1 MDCLVLHKKTVSF
14 VALFLLLLVISSNYV
29 LYHSS
34 FGLQSLPSDFNR
46 VVVGSILDLS
56 LVAPLLFLAW
66 QRKFSLKYFIVLMAT
81 GLVAARFIIPSEY
94 FTSFQ
99 SVMWLGVGIEGVLI
113 LFELSLLFML
123 VKNVPPILRR
133 IRSSSLP
140 LLFSFSRAVNDKFPK
155 QTFIHILCSEML
167 MFYYAFG
174 TWKKKPSDEAN
185 TFTLYKRSS
194 FITFQ
199 IMIIHAIVIE
209 TLGLHWLL
217 HNTSI
222 ILSIVLLI
230 LNIYSIVFFIGDI
243 QALRLNPLRVDD
255 DHLYISFGLAKRME
269 IPFRDI
275 AEIVED
281 AHILQQK
288 IPNATIEFIARDF
301 ETVHPDLL
309 LILKS
314 PIEATLFMGIKKKYQ
329 QVAIRIDDPHAFK
342 KIVKEHL
349 EKAKQEEFI

>member
-1 MDCLVLHKKTVSF
+1 MVLHKKTVSF

-34 FGLQSLPSDFNR
+34 LGLQSLPADLNG

-66 QRKFSLKYFIVLMAT
+66 QRKFSVKYFIVLMAT
-81 GLVAARFIIPSEY
+81 GLIAARFIIPNEY
-94 FTSFQ
+94 FASFQ
-99 SVMWLGVGIEGVLI
+99 SVMWLGVGIEGILI

-123 VKNVPPILRR
+123 AKNVPPILRR
-133 IRSSSLP
+133 IKSSSLP
-140 LLFSFSRAVNDKFPK
+140 LLFSFSRAVNEKFPN

-174 TWKKKPSDEAN
+174 TWKKKTSAEGN

-199 IMIIHAIVIE
+199 IMIIHAIIIE

-222 ILSIVLLI
+222 ILSVVLLI

-243 QALRLNPLRVDD
+243 QALRLNPSRVEDD
-255 DHLYISFGLAKRME
+255 GLYISFGLAKRME
-269 IPFRDI
+269 ISFRDI

-288 IPNATIEFIARDF
+288 VPNTTIEFIARDF
-301 ETVHPDLL
+301 DTVHPDLL

-329 QVAIRIDDPHAFK
+329 QAAIRVDDPHAFK
-342 KIVKEHL
+342 KIVKERL
-349 EKAKQEEFI
+349 EKAERDELI

>member
-1 MDCLVLHKKTVSF
+1 MVFHKKTVSL

-34 FGLQSLPSDFNR
+34 FGIQSLPADLNG

-66 QRKFSLKYFIVLMAT
+66 QRKFSVKYFIVLMAT
-81 GLVAARFIIPSEY
+81 GLIAARFIIPSEY
-94 FTSFQ
+94 LASFQ

-113 LFELSLLFML
+113 FFELSLLFML
-123 VKNVPPILRR
+123 AKNVPPILKRVK
-133 IRSSSLP
+133 SSSLP
-140 LLFSFSRAVNDKFPK
+140 LLFSFSRAINEKFPK

-174 TWKKKPSDEAN
+174 TWKKQPSTEGD

-222 ILSIVLLI
+222 VLSVVLLF

-243 QALRLNPLRVDD
+243 QALRLNPLRVDND
-255 DHLYISFGLAKRME
+255 RLYVSFGLAKRME
-269 IPFRDI
+269 IRFQDI
-275 AEIVED
+275 EEIIED
-281 AHILQQK
+281 THILEQK
-288 IPNATIEFIARDF
+288 IPSTTIEFIARDF

-309 LILKS
+309 LTLKS
-314 PIEATLFMGIKKKYQ
+314 PIEATLFIGIKKKYK
-329 QVAIRIDDPHAFK
+329 QVAIRVDDPHAFK
-342 KIVKEHL
+342 KIVKERL
-349 EKAKQEEFI
+349 ETAQKGLI

>member
-1 MDCLVLHKKTVSF
+1 MVLHKKTVSF
-14 VALFLLLLVISSNYV
+14 VAFFLLLLVISSNYV

-34 FGLQSLPSDFNR
+34 FGLQSLPVDLTG

-66 QRKFSLKYFIVLMAT
+66 QRKFSVKYFIVLMAT
-81 GLVAARFIIPSEY
+81 GLIAACFIIPSEY
-94 FTSFQ
+94 LASFQ

-133 IRSSSLP
+133 IKSSSLP
-140 LLFSFSRAVNDKFPK
+140 LLFSFSRAMNEKFPK
-155 QTFIHILCSEML
+155 QTFIHILCTEML

-174 TWKKKPSDEAN
+174 TWKKKRSNERN

-199 IMIIHAIVIE
+199 IMIIHAVVIE

-222 ILSIVLLI
+222 ILSVVLLI

-255 DHLYISFGLAKRME
+255 DRLYISFGLAKRME

-281 AHILQQK
+281 AHILEQK
-288 IPNATIEFIARDF
+288 IPNTTIEFIARDF
-301 ETVHPDLL
+301 EKVHPNLL

-329 QVAIRIDDPHAFK
+329 QVAIRVDDPHAFK
-342 KIVKEHL
+342 RIVKERL
-349 EKAKQEEFI
+349 EKNK

>member
-1 MDCLVLHKKTVSF
+1 MVLHKKTVSF

-34 FGLQSLPSDFNR
+34 FGLQSLPSDFNG

-66 QRKFSLKYFIVLMAT
+66 QRKFSLKYFIVLIAT

-99 SVMWLGVGIEGVLI
+99 SVMWLGVGIEGLLI

-133 IRSSSLP
+133 IRSSPLP

-174 TWKKKPSDEAN
+174 TWKKKPSDEAT

-194 FITFQ
+194 FVTFQ

-222 ILSIVLLI
+222 ILSVVLLI
-230 LNIYSIVFFIGDI
+230 LNIYSIVFFLGDI
-243 QALRLNPLRVDD
+243 QALRLNPLRVEDD
-255 DHLYISFGLAKRME
+255 RIYISFGLAKRME
-269 IPFRDI
+269 ISFKDI
-275 AEIVED
+275 EKIVED
-281 AHILQQK
+281 THILEQK
-288 IPNATIEFIARDF
+288 IPNTTIEFIARDF
-301 ETVHPDLL
+301 EKVYPDLVL
-309 LILKS
+309 TLKS

-329 QVAIRIDDPHAFK
+329 RVAIRVDDPHAFK
-342 KIVKEHL
+342 KIVKERL
-349 EKAKQEEFI
+349 EKAQRDELS

>member
-1 MDCLVLHKKTVSF
+1 MVLHKKTVSF

-34 FGLQSLPSDFNR
+34 FGLQSLPANLTG

-66 QRKFSLKYFIVLMAT
+66 QRKFSVKYFIVLMAT
-81 GLVAARFIIPSEY
+81 GLIAARFIIPSEY
-94 FTSFQ
+94 LASFQ

-133 IRSSSLP
+133 IRSSTLP
-140 LLFSFSRAVNDKFPK
+140 LLFSFSRAVNEKFPK

-174 TWKKKPSDEAN
+174 TWKKQPSTEGN
-185 TFTLYKRSS
+185 TLTLYKRSS

-222 ILSIVLLI
+222 IFSVVLLI
-230 LNIYSIVFFIGDI
+230 LNIYSIIFFIGDI

-255 DHLYISFGLAKRME
+255 DGLYISFGLAKRME
-269 IPFRDI
+269 IPFRD
-275 AEIVED
+275 
-281 AHILQQK
+281 
-288 IPNATIEFIARDF
+288 
-301 ETVHPDLL
+301 
-309 LILKS
+309 
-314 PIEATLFMGIKKKYQ
+314 
-329 QVAIRIDDPHAFK
+329 
-342 KIVKEHL
+342 
-349 EKAKQEEFI
+349 

>member
-1 MDCLVLHKKTVSF
+1 MGCLVLHKKTVSF

-34 FGLQSLPSDFNR
+34 FGLQSLPADLNG

-56 LVAPLLFLAW
+56 LLAPLLFLAW

-81 GLVAARFIIPSEY
+81 GLVAARFIIPAEY
-94 FTSFQ
+94 FASFQ

-123 VKNVPPILRR
+123 VKNVSPILRR
-133 IRSSSLP
+133 IKSSSLP
-140 LLFSFSRAVNDKFPK
+140 LLFSFSRAVNEKFPN

-174 TWKKKPSDEAN
+174 TWKKQSSNEGNK
-185 TFTLYKRSS
+185 FTLYKRSS

-217 HNTSI
+217 HNTSMT
-222 ILSIVLLI
+222 LSIVLLI

-255 DHLYISFGLAKRME
+255 NHLYISIGLAKRME

-281 AHILQQK
+281 AHILEQK
-288 IPNATIEFIARDF
+288 IPSTTIEFIARDF

-309 LILKS
+309 LTLKS
-314 PIEATLFMGIKKKYQ
+314 PIEATLFMGIKKKYKR
-329 QVAIRIDDPHAFK
+329 VAIRVDDPHAFK
-342 KIVKEHL
+342 KIVKERL
-349 EKAKQEEFI
+349 EKAQRDELI

>member
-1 MDCLVLHKKTVSF
+1 MVLHKKTVSF

-34 FGLQSLPSDFNR
+34 FGLQSLPSDFNG

-81 GLVAARFIIPSEY
+81 GLIAARFIIPSEY
-94 FTSFQ
+94 LASFQ
-99 SVMWLGVGIEGVLI
+99 SVMWLGAGIEGLLI

-133 IRSSSLP
+133 IKSSSLP
-140 LLFSFSRAVNDKFPK
+140 LLFSFSRAVNEKFSK
-155 QTFIHILCSEML
+155 QPFIHVLCSEML

-174 TWKKKPSDEAN
+174 TWKKQPRTEGN
-185 TFTLYKRSS
+185 TFTLYKRPS

-217 HNTSI
+217 HNTSMT
-222 ILSIVLLI
+222 LSIVLLI
-230 LNIYSIVFFIGDI
+230 LNYSIVFFIGDI
-243 QALRLNPLRVDD
+243 QALRLNPLRVEDD
-255 DHLYISFGLAKRME
+255 RIYISFGLAKRME
-269 IPFRDI
+269 ISFKNI
-275 AEIVED
+275 EEIIED
-281 AHILQQK
+281 THIL
-288 IPNATIEFIARDF
+288 
-301 ETVHPDLL
+301 
-309 LILKS
+309 
-314 PIEATLFMGIKKKYQ
+314 KKK
-329 QVAIRIDDPHAFK
+329 
-342 KIVKEHL
+342 
-349 EKAKQEEFI
+349 

>member
-1 MDCLVLHKKTVSF
+1 MVLHKKTVSF

-288 IPNATIEFIARDF
+288 ILNATIEFIARDF

>member
-1 MDCLVLHKKTVSF
+1 MGCLVLHKKTVSF

-34 FGLQSLPSDFNR
+34 FGLQSLPGDFNG

-66 QRKFSLKYFIVLMAT
+66 QRKFRLKYFIVLMAT
-81 GLVAARFIIPSEY
+81 GLIAARFIIPSEY
-94 FTSFQ
+94 LASFQ
-99 SVMWLGVGIEGVLI
+99 SVMWLGVGIEGLLI

-133 IRSSSLP
+133 IKSSSLP
-140 LLFSFSRAVNDKFPK
+140 LLFSFSRAVNEKFSK

-174 TWKKKPSDEAN
+174 TWKKQPNTEGN

-222 ILSIVLLI
+222 ILSVVLLI
-230 LNIYSIVFFIGDI
+230 LNIYSIVFFLGDI
-243 QALRLNPLRVDD
+243 QALRLNPLRVEDD
-255 DHLYISFGLAKRME
+255 RIYISFGLAKRME
-269 IPFRDI
+269 ISFKDI
-275 AEIVED
+275 EEIAED

-288 IPNATIEFIARDF
+288 IPNTTIEFIARDF
-301 ETVHPDLL
+301 AKVYPDLL
-309 LILKS
+309 LTLKS

-329 QVAIRIDDPHAFK
+329 QVAIRVDDPHAFK
-342 KIVKEHL
+342 KIVKERV
-349 EKAKQEEFI
+349 EKAQKGLI

>member
-1 MDCLVLHKKTVSF
+1 MVLHKKTVSF

-34 FGLQSLPSDFNR
+34 FGLQSLPGDFNG

-81 GLVAARFIIPSEY
+81 GLIAARFIIPSEY
-94 FTSFQ
+94 LASFQ
-99 SVMWLGVGIEGVLI
+99 SVMWLGVGIEGLLI

-133 IRSSSLP
+133 IKSSSFP
-140 LLFSFSRAVNDKFPK
+140 LLFSFSRAINEKFPN

-174 TWKKKPSDEAN
+174 TWKKQPSNEGN
-185 TFTLYKRSS
+185 TFTLYKHSS

-217 HNTSI
+217 HNTSM
-222 ILSIVLLI
+222 ILSIILLI

-243 QALRLNPLRVDD
+243 QALRLNPLRVDND
-255 DHLYISFGLAKRME
+255 RLYVSFGLAKRME
-269 IPFRDI
+269 IRFQDI
-275 AEIVED
+275 EEIIED
-281 AHILQQK
+281 THILEQK
-288 IPNATIEFIARDF
+288 IPSTTIEFIARDF

-329 QVAIRIDDPHAFK
+329 QVAIRIDDSHAFK

>member
-1 MDCLVLHKKTVSF
+1 MVLHKKIVSF
-14 VALFLLLLVISSNYV
+14 VALFLLLLVICSNYV

-34 FGLQSLPSDFNR
+34 FGLQSLPGDFNGI
-46 VVVGSILDLS
+46 VVGSILDLS

-99 SVMWLGVGIEGVLI
+99 SVMWLGVGIEGLLI

-194 FITFQ
+194 FVTFQ

-217 HNTSI
+217 HNTSL
-222 ILSIVLLI
+222 ILSVVLLI
-230 LNIYSIVFFIGDI
+230 LNIYSIVFFLGDI
-243 QALRLNPLRVDD
+243 QALRLNPLRVEDD
-255 DHLYISFGLAKRME
+255 RIYISFGLAKRME
-269 IPFRDI
+269 ISFKEI
-275 AEIVED
+275 EKIVEET
-281 AHILQQK
+281 HILEQK
-288 IPNATIEFIARDF
+288 IPNTTIEFIARDF
-301 ETVHPDLL
+301 EKVYPDLVL
-309 LILKS
+309 TLKS

-329 QVAIRIDDPHAFK
+329 RVAIRVDDPHAFK
-342 KIVKEHL
+342 KIVKERL
-349 EKAKQEEFI
+349 EKA

>member
-1 MDCLVLHKKTVSF
+1 M
-14 VALFLLLLVISSNYV
+14 LLVISSNYV

-34 FGLQSLPSDFNR
+34 FGLQSFQDNLNG

-66 QRKFSLKYFIVLMAT
+66 QRKFSVKYFIVLMAT
-81 GLVAARFIIPSEY
+81 GLIAARFIIPSEY
-94 FTSFQ
+94 LASFQ

-123 VKNVPPILRR
+123 AKNLSPIFKRAK
-133 IRSSSLP
+133 SSSLP
-140 LLFSFSRAVNDKFPK
+140 LLFSFSQAVNEKFPK

-174 TWKKKPSDEAN
+174 TWKKQPSTEGN

-209 TLGLHWLL
+209 ILALHWLL

-222 ILSIVLLI
+222 ILSVVLLI

-243 QALRLNPLRVDD
+243 QALRLNPLRVEDD
-255 DHLYISFGLAKRME
+255 RIYVSFGLAKRME
-269 IPFRDI
+269 IRFQDI
-275 AEIVED
+275 EEIIED
-281 AHILQQK
+281 THTLGQK
-288 IPNATIEFIARDF
+288 IPSTTIEFIARDF

-309 LILKS
+309 LTLKS

-329 QVAIRIDDPHAFK
+329 QVAIRVDDPHAFK
-342 KIVKEHL
+342 KIVKERL
-349 EKAKQEEFI
+349 EKNKQNM

>member
-1 MDCLVLHKKTVSF
+1 MVLHKKTVSF

-34 FGLQSLPSDFNR
+34 FGLQSLPGDFNG

-81 GLVAARFIIPSEY
+81 GLIAARFIIPSEY
-94 FTSFQ
+94 LASFQ
-99 SVMWLGVGIEGVLI
+99 SVMWLGVGIEGLLI

-133 IRSSSLP
+133 IKSSSFP
-140 LLFSFSRAVNDKFPK
+140 LLFSFSRAINEKFPN

-174 TWKKKPSDEAN
+174 TWKKQPSNEGN

-217 HNTSI
+217 HNTSM
-222 ILSIVLLI
+222 ILSIILLI

-243 QALRLNPLRVDD
+243 QALRLNPLRVDND
-255 DHLYISFGLAKRME
+255 RLYVSFGLAKRME
-269 IPFRDI
+269 IRFQDI
-275 AEIVED
+275 EEIIED
-281 AHILQQK
+281 THILEQK
-288 IPNATIEFIARDF
+288 IPSTTIEFIARDF

-329 QVAIRIDDPHAFK
+329 QVAIRIDDSHAFK
-342 KIVKEHL
+342 KIVKERL
-349 EKAKQEEFI
+349 EKAQRDELI

>member
-1 MDCLVLHKKTVSF
+1 MGCLVLHKKIVSF
-14 VALFLLLLVISSNYV
+14 VALFLLLLVICSNYV

-34 FGLQSLPSDFNR
+34 FGLQSLPGDFNGI
-46 VVVGSILDLS
+46 VVGSILDLS

-99 SVMWLGVGIEGVLI
+99 SVMWLGVGIEGLLI

-194 FITFQ
+194 FVTFQ

-217 HNTSI
+217 HNTSL
-222 ILSIVLLI
+222 ILSVVLLI
-230 LNIYSIVFFIGDI
+230 LNIYSIVFFLGDI
-243 QALRLNPLRVDD
+243 QALRLNPLRVEDD
-255 DHLYISFGLAKRME
+255 RIYISFGLAKRME
-269 IPFRDI
+269 ISFKEI
-275 AEIVED
+275 EKIVEET
-281 AHILQQK
+281 HILEQK
-288 IPNATIEFIARDF
+288 IPNTTIEFIARDF
-301 ETVHPDLL
+301 EKVYPDLVL
-309 LILKS
+309 TLKS

-329 QVAIRIDDPHAFK
+329 RVAIRVDDPHAFK
-342 KIVKEHL
+342 KIVKERL
-349 EKAKQEEFI
+349 EKA

>member
-1 MDCLVLHKKTVSF
+1 VGCLVLHKKTV
-14 VALFLLLLVISSNYV
+14 
-29 LYHSS
+29 
-34 FGLQSLPSDFNR
+34 
-46 VVVGSILDLS
+46 S

-66 QRKFSLKYFIVLMAT
+66 QRKFSVKYFIVLMAT
-81 GLVAARFIIPSEY
+81 GLISARFIIPSEY
-94 FTSFQ
+94 LASFQ

-133 IRSSSLP
+133 IKSSSLP
-140 LLFSFSRAVNDKFPK
+140 LLFSFSRAMNEKFPK

-174 TWKKKPSDEAN
+174 MWKKKPSDEAN

-194 FITFQ
+194 FVTFQ

-222 ILSIVLLI
+222 ILSVVLLI

-243 QALRLNPLRVDD
+243 QAFRLNPLRVEDD
-255 DHLYISFGLAKRME
+255 RIYISFGLAKRME
-269 IPFRDI
+269 ISFKDI
-275 AEIVED
+275 EEIVED
-281 AHILQQK
+281 T
-288 IPNATIEFIARDF
+288 NTTIEFIARDF
-301 ETVHPDLL
+301 EKVYPDLL
-309 LILKS
+309 LTLKF

-329 QVAIRIDDPHAFK
+329 QVAIRVDDPHVFK
-342 KIVKEHL
+342 KIVKERL

>member
-1 MDCLVLHKKTVSF
+1 VGCLVLHKKTASF

-34 FGLQSLPSDFNR
+34 FGLQSLPADLNG

-66 QRKFSLKYFIVLMAT
+66 QRKFSLKHFIVLMAT
-81 GLVAARFIIPSEY
+81 GLIAARFIIPSEY
-94 FTSFQ
+94 LASFQ
-99 SVMWLGVGIEGVLI
+99 TVMWLGVGIEGVLI

-133 IRSSSLP
+133 IKSSSLP
-140 LLFSFSRAVNDKFPK
+140 LLFSFSRAVNEKFPN
-155 QTFIHILCSEML
+155 QTFLHILCSEML

-174 TWKKKPSDEAN
+174 TWKKQPSNEGN

-199 IMIIHAIVIE
+199 TMIIHAIVIE

-217 HNTSI
+217 HNTSMT
-222 ILSIVLLI
+222 LSIVLLI
-230 LNIYSIVFFIGDI
+230 LNIYSIVFFLGDI
-243 QALRLNPLRVDD
+243 QALRLTPLRVDD
-255 DHLYISFGLAKRME
+255 DHLYISFGLGKRME

-281 AHILQQK
+281 AHILEQK
-288 IPNATIEFIARDF
+288 IPNTTIEFIARDF

-309 LILKS
+309 LTLKS
-314 PIEATLFMGIKKKYQ
+314 PIEATLFMGIKKKYN
-329 QVAIRIDDPHAFK
+329 QVAIRVDDPHAFK
-342 KIVKEHL
+342 KIVKERL
-349 EKAKQEEFI
+349 EKAQRDELI

>member
-1 MDCLVLHKKTVSF
+1 MVLHKKTVSF

-34 FGLQSLPSDFNR
+34 FGLQSLPADLNG

-66 QRKFSLKYFIVLMAT
+66 QRKFSVKYFIVLMAT
-81 GLVAARFIIPSEY
+81 GLIAARFIIPSEY
-94 FTSFQ
+94 LASFQ
-99 SVMWLGVGIEGVLI
+99 SVMWLGVGIEGILI

-133 IRSSSLP
+133 IKSSSLP
-140 LLFSFSRAVNDKFPK
+140 LLFSFSRAINEKFPK
-155 QTFIHILCSEML
+155 QTFLHVLSSEML

-174 TWKKKPSDEAN
+174 TWKKKPSTEGN

-230 LNIYSIVFFIGDI
+230 LNIYSIVFFLGDI
-243 QALRLNPLRVDD
+243 QALRLNPLRVEDD
-255 DHLYISFGLAKRME
+255 RLYVSFGLSKRME
-269 IPFRDI
+269 ISFSDI

-288 IPNATIEFIARDF
+288 VPNTTIEFIARDF

-329 QVAIRIDDPHAFK
+329 QVAIRVDDPNAFK
-342 KIVKEHL
+342 KIVKERL
-349 EKAKQEEFI
+349 EKNKQNI

>member
-1 MDCLVLHKKTVSF
+1 MVLHKKTVSF

-34 FGLQSLPSDFNR
+34 FGLQSLPADLNG

-66 QRKFSLKYFIVLMAT
+66 QRKFSVKYFIVLMAT
-81 GLVAARFIIPSEY
+81 GLIAARFIIPSEY
-94 FTSFQ
+94 LASFQ
-99 SVMWLGVGIEGVLI
+99 SVMGLGVGIEGILI

-123 VKNVPPILRR
+123 AKNVPPILRR
-133 IRSSSLP
+133 IKSSSLP
-140 LLFSFSRAVNDKFPK
+140 FLFSFSQAVNEKFPK
-155 QTFIHILCSEML
+155 QTFLHVLSSEML

-174 TWKKKPSDEAN
+174 TWKKKPSTEGN

-230 LNIYSIVFFIGDI
+230 LNIYSIVFFLGDI
-243 QALRLNPLRVDD
+243 QALRLNPLRVEDD
-255 DHLYISFGLAKRME
+255 RLYVSFGLSKRME
-269 IPFRDI
+269 ISFSDI

-288 IPNATIEFIARDF
+288 VPNTTIEFIARDF

-329 QVAIRIDDPHAFK
+329 QVAIRVDDPNAFK
-342 KIVKEHL
+342 KIVKERL
-349 EKAKQEEFI
+349 EKNKQNI

>member
-1 MDCLVLHKKTVSF
+1 MVLHKKTVSF

-34 FGLQSLPSDFNR
+34 FGLQSLPADLNG

-56 LVAPLLFLAW
+56 LVASLLFLAW
-66 QRKFSLKYFIVLMAT
+66 QRKFSLKHFIVLMAT
-81 GLVAARFIIPSEY
+81 GLIAARFIIPSEY
-94 FTSFQ
+94 LASFQ
-99 SVMWLGVGIEGVLI
+99 TVMWLGVGIEGVLI

-133 IRSSSLP
+133 IKSSSLP
-140 LLFSFSRAVNDKFPK
+140 LLFSFSRAVNKKFPN
-155 QTFIHILCSEML
+155 QTFLHILCSEIL

-174 TWKKKPSDEAN
+174 TWKKQPSNEGN

-230 LNIYSIVFFIGDI
+230 LNIYSIVFFLGDI
-243 QALRLNPLRVDD
+243 QALRLTPLRVDD
-255 DHLYISFGLAKRME
+255 DHLYISFGLGKRME

-281 AHILQQK
+281 AHILEQK
-288 IPNATIEFIARDF
+288 IPNTTIEFIARDF

-309 LILKS
+309 LTLKS
-314 PIEATLFMGIKKKYQ
+314 PIEATLFMGIKKKYK
-329 QVAIRIDDPHAFK
+329 QVAIRVDDPHAFK
-342 KIVKEHL
+342 KIVKERL
-349 EKAKQEEFI
+349 EKAQRDELI

>member
-1 MDCLVLHKKTVSF
+1 MVLHKKTVSF

-34 FGLQSLPSDFNR
+34 FGLQSLPSDFNG

-66 QRKFSLKYFIVLMAT
+66 QRKFSLKYFIVLIAT

-99 SVMWLGVGIEGVLI
+99 SVMWLGVGIEGLLI

-174 TWKKKPSDEAN
+174 TWKKKPSDEAT

-194 FITFQ
+194 FVTFQ

-222 ILSIVLLI
+222 ILSVVLLI
-230 LNIYSIVFFIGDI
+230 LNIYSIVFFLGDI
-243 QALRLNPLRVDD
+243 QALRLNPLRVEDD
-255 DHLYISFGLAKRME
+255 RIYISFGLAKRME
-269 IPFRDI
+269 ISFKDI
-275 AEIVED
+275 EKIVED
-281 AHILQQK
+281 THILEQK
-288 IPNATIEFIARDF
+288 IPNTTIEFIARDF
-301 ETVHPDLL
+301 EKVYPDLVL
-309 LILKS
+309 TLKS

-329 QVAIRIDDPHAFK
+329 RVAIRVDDPHALK
-342 KIVKEHL
+342 KIVKERL
-349 EKAKQEEFI
+349 EKAQRDELS

>member
-1 MDCLVLHKKTVSF
+1 M
-14 VALFLLLLVISSNYV
+14 LLVISSNYV

-34 FGLQSLPSDFNR
+34 FGLQSLPANLNG
-46 VVVGSILDLS
+46 VVIGSILDLS

-81 GLVAARFIIPSEY
+81 GLIAARFITPSEY
-94 FTSFQ
+94 LASFQ
-99 SVMWLGVGIEGVLI
+99 SVMWLGVGIEGILI

-133 IRSSSLP
+133 IKSSSLP
-140 LLFSFSRAVNDKFPK
+140 LLFSFSRAVNEKFPK
-155 QTFIHILCSEML
+155 QTFLHVLSSEML

-174 TWKKKPSDEAN
+174 TWKKKPSAEVN

-217 HNTSI
+217 HNTSV

-230 LNIYSIVFFIGDI
+230 LNIYSIVFFLGDI
-243 QALRLNPLRVDD
+243 QALRLNPLRVEDD
-255 DHLYISFGLAKRME
+255 RLYVSFGLSKRME
-269 IPFRDI
+269 ISFSDI

-288 IPNATIEFIARDF
+288 VPNTTIEFIARDF

-329 QVAIRIDDPHAFK
+329 QVAIRVDDPHAFK
-342 KIVKEHL
+342 KIVKERL
-349 EKAKQEEFI
+349 EKAQRDELI

>member
-1 MDCLVLHKKTVSF
+1 LVLHKKTVSF

-34 FGLQSLPSDFNR
+34 FGLQSLPGDFNG

-81 GLVAARFIIPSEY
+81 GLIAARFIISSEY
-94 FTSFQ
+94 LASFQ
-99 SVMWLGVGIEGVLI
+99 SVMWLGVGIEGLLI

-133 IRSSSLP
+133 IKSSSFP
-140 LLFSFSRAVNDKFPK
+140 LLFSFSRAINEKFPN

-174 TWKKKPSDEAN
+174 TWKKQPSNEGN
-185 TFTLYKRSS
+185 TFTLYKHSS

-217 HNTSI
+217 HNTSM
-222 ILSIVLLI
+222 ILSIILLI

-243 QALRLNPLRVDD
+243 QALRLNPLRVDND
-255 DHLYISFGLAKRME
+255 RLYVSFGLAKRME
-269 IPFRDI
+269 IRFQDI
-275 AEIVED
+275 EEIIED
-281 AHILQQK
+281 THILEQK
-288 IPNATIEFIARDF
+288 IPSTTIEFIARDF

-329 QVAIRIDDPHAFK
+329 QVAIRIDDSHAFK

>member
-1 MDCLVLHKKTVSF
+1 M
-14 VALFLLLLVISSNYV
+14 

-34 FGLQSLPSDFNR
+34 FGLQSLPADLNG

-66 QRKFSLKYFIVLMAT
+66 QRKFSLKHFIVLMAI
-81 GLVAARFIIPSEY
+81 GLIAARFIIPSEY
-94 FTSFQ
+94 LASFQ
-99 SVMWLGVGIEGVLI
+99 TVMWLGVGIEGVLI

-133 IRSSSLP
+133 IKSSSLP
-140 LLFSFSRAVNDKFPK
+140 LLFSFSRAVNEKFPN
-155 QTFIHILCSEML
+155 QTFLHILCSEIL

-174 TWKKKPSDEAN
+174 TWKKQPSNEGN

-230 LNIYSIVFFIGDI
+230 LNIYSIVFFLGDI
-243 QALRLNPLRVDD
+243 QALRLTPLRVDD
-255 DHLYISFGLAKRME
+255 DHLYISFGLGKRME

-281 AHILQQK
+281 AHILEQK
-288 IPNATIEFIARDF
+288 IPNTTIEFIARDF

-309 LILKS
+309 LTLKS
-314 PIEATLFMGIKKKYQ
+314 PIEATLFMGIKKKYK
-329 QVAIRIDDPHAFK
+329 QVAIRVDDSHAFK
-342 KIVKEHL
+342 KIVKERL
-349 EKAKQEEFI
+349 EKAQRDELI

>member
-1 MDCLVLHKKTVSF
+1 MVLHKKTVSF

-34 FGLQSLPSDFNR
+34 FGLQSLPANLTG

-66 QRKFSLKYFIVLMAT
+66 QRKFSVKYFIVLMAT
-81 GLVAARFIIPSEY
+81 GLIAARFIIPSEY
-94 FTSFQ
+94 LASFQ

-133 IRSSSLP
+133 IRSSTLP
-140 LLFSFSRAVNDKFPK
+140 LLFSFSRAVNEKFPK

-174 TWKKKPSDEAN
+174 TWKKQPSTEGN
-185 TFTLYKRSS
+185 TLTLYKRSS

-222 ILSIVLLI
+222 IFSVVLLI
-230 LNIYSIVFFIGDI
+230 LNIYSIIFFIGDI

-255 DHLYISFGLAKRME
+255 DGLYISFGLAKRME

-281 AHILQQK
+281 AHVLEQK
-288 IPNATIEFIARDF
+288 VPNTTIEFIARDF
-301 ETVHPDLL
+301 ETVHPDFL

-314 PIEATLFMGIKKKYQ
+314 PTEATLFMGIKKKYQ
-329 QVAIRIDDPHAFK
+329 QVAIRVDDPHAFK
-342 KIVKEHL
+342 KIVKERL
-349 EKAKQEEFI
+349 EKAQRDELS

>member
-1 MDCLVLHKKTVSF
+1 MVLHKKTVSF

-34 FGLQSLPSDFNR
+34 FGLQSLPADLNG

-66 QRKFSLKYFIVLMAT
+66 QRKFSVKYFIVLMAT
-81 GLVAARFIIPSEY
+81 GLIAARFIIPSEY
-94 FTSFQ
+94 LASFQ
-99 SVMWLGVGIEGVLI
+99 SVMWLGVGIEGILI

-133 IRSSSLP
+133 IKSSSLP
-140 LLFSFSRAVNDKFPK
+140 LLFSFSRAINEKFPK
-155 QTFIHILCSEML
+155 QTFLHVLSSEML

-174 TWKKKPSDEAN
+174 TWKKKPSTEGN

-230 LNIYSIVFFIGDI
+230 LNIYSIVFFLGDI
-243 QALRLNPLRVDD
+243 QALRLNPLRVEDD
-255 DHLYISFGLAKRME
+255 RLYVSFGLSKRME
-269 IPFRDI
+269 ISFSDI

-288 IPNATIEFIARDF
+288 VPNTTIEFIARDF

-329 QVAIRIDDPHAFK
+329 QVAIRVDDPNALK
-342 KIVKEHL
+342 KIVKERL
-349 EKAKQEEFI
+349 EKNKQNI

>member
-1 MDCLVLHKKTVSF
+1 MGCLVLHKKTVSF

-34 FGLQSLPSDFNR
+34 FGLQSLPADLNG

-66 QRKFSLKYFIVLMAT
+66 QRKFSVKYFIVLMAT
-81 GLVAARFIIPSEY
+81 GLIAARFIIPSEY
-94 FTSFQ
+94 LASFQ
-99 SVMWLGVGIEGVLI
+99 SVMGLGVGIEGILI

-123 VKNVPPILRR
+123 AKNVPPILRR
-133 IRSSSLP
+133 IKSSSLP
-140 LLFSFSRAVNDKFPK
+140 FLFSFSQAVNEKFPK
-155 QTFIHILCSEML
+155 QTFLHVLSSEML

-174 TWKKKPSDEAN
+174 TWKKKPSTEGN

-230 LNIYSIVFFIGDI
+230 LNIYSIVFFLGDI
-243 QALRLNPLRVDD
+243 QALRLNPLRVEDD
-255 DHLYISFGLAKRME
+255 RLYVSFGLSKRME
-269 IPFRDI
+269 ISFSDI

-288 IPNATIEFIARDF
+288 VPNTTIEFIARDF

-329 QVAIRIDDPHAFK
+329 QVAIRVDDPNAFK
-342 KIVKEHL
+342 KIVKERL
-349 EKAKQEEFI
+349 EKNKQNI

>member
-1 MDCLVLHKKTVSF
+1 MVLHKKTVSF
-14 VALFLLLLVISSNYV
+14 VALFSLLLVISSNYV

-34 FGLQSLPSDFNR
+34 FGLQSLPGDFNG

-81 GLVAARFIIPSEY
+81 GLIAARFIIPSEY
-94 FTSFQ
+94 LASFQ
-99 SVMWLGVGIEGVLI
+99 SVMWLGVGIEGLLI

-133 IRSSSLP
+133 IKSSSFP
-140 LLFSFSRAVNDKFPK
+140 LLFSFSRAINEKFPN

-174 TWKKKPSDEAN
+174 TWKKQPSNEGN
-185 TFTLYKRSS
+185 TFTLYKHSS

-217 HNTSI
+217 HNTSM
-222 ILSIVLLI
+222 ILSIILLI

-243 QALRLNPLRVDD
+243 QALRLNPLRVDND
-255 DHLYISFGLAKRME
+255 RLYVSFGLAKRME
-269 IPFRDI
+269 IRFQDI
-275 AEIVED
+275 EEIIED
-281 AHILQQK
+281 THILEQK
-288 IPNATIEFIARDF
+288 YLALRLNLSHA
-301 ETVHPDLL
+301 
-309 LILKS
+309 ILK
-314 PIEATLFMGIKKKYQ
+314 P
-329 QVAIRIDDPHAFK
+329 
-342 KIVKEHL
+342 
-349 EKAKQEEFI
+349 FILIFY

>member
-1 MDCLVLHKKTVSF
+1 MVFHKKTVSL

-34 FGLQSLPSDFNR
+34 FGIQSLPADLNG

-66 QRKFSLKYFIVLMAT
+66 QRKFSVKYFIVLMAT
-81 GLVAARFIIPSEY
+81 GLIAARFIIPSEY
-94 FTSFQ
+94 LASFQ

-113 LFELSLLFML
+113 FFELSLLFML
-123 VKNVPPILRR
+123 AKNVPPILKRVK
-133 IRSSSLP
+133 SSSLP
-140 LLFSFSRAVNDKFPK
+140 LLFSFSRAINEKFPK

-174 TWKKKPSDEAN
+174 TWKKQPSTEGD

-222 ILSIVLLI
+222 VLSVVLLF

-243 QALRLNPLRVDD
+243 QALRLNPLRVDND
-255 DHLYISFGLAKRME
+255 RLYVSFGLAKRME
-269 IPFRDI
+269 IRFQDI
-275 AEIVED
+275 EEIIED
-281 AHILQQK
+281 THILEQK
-288 IPNATIEFIARDF
+288 IPSTTIEFIARDF

-309 LILKS
+309 LTLKS
-314 PIEATLFMGIKKKYQ
+314 PIEATLFMGIKKKYK
-329 QVAIRIDDPHAFK
+329 QVAIRVDDPHAFK
-342 KIVKEHL
+342 KIVKERL
-349 EKAKQEEFI
+349 ETAQKGLI